1 MSQMIILYI
10 IFIFILNKAFINPDR
25 ISSSYSSAYLL
36 PNNDIFL
43 VLENRISVY
52 DSTLSTEKHNHN
64 LNSDQQ
70 ITSSSDAE
78 TISIAQFSTESENN
92 NIILSLVKKNIF
104 IFSSE
109 GEYLFEKDLSDN
121 LQGTY
126 YSLIAHKYNNIY
138 YNYIISFFSEGFI
151 NINYYNLSLVA
162 NQTALTTSI
171 KFKPINSLN
180 VNELIMYYGLSCNIM
195 ISSENKEVLSCFYQ
209 STNPAEIGVNSFEI
223 SENEIT
229 NLENLRAYISHDRAQ
244 VIKSAVSEDKKKAL
258 ICFAEGYT
266 EGGCVNYNIELN
278 QFSGLQIYFNQCR
291 GNAIGT
297 NAYYFKDTNEFMFI
311 CCNNQK
317 GFKMVTF
324 NENFEENIE
333 GENSL
338 TVANYQYGGTC
349 YNIRTF
355 SIIYIKGLNGYTI
368 INDCEGNSNI
378 FSTGR
383 IQMSNLIDGNNNYPD
398 DEEVLTP
405 VDGIKSTN
413 ILTELNDKTIP
424 TIIISTTIP
433 TTMMTT
439 IITTS
444 IISTTIKTNMIKTTI
459 LTSSTISTTIISTII
474 QTTKIITTIPT
485 SIIGTEIP
493 NNTIISTTIPNTIK
507 STTIP
512 TTIISTTIPI
522 NINNEA
528 DTTIYSNINTIIV
541 IQETQNEIKTNSN
554 IFIEKTSK
562 KREEIITNLDSL
574 MKDKDPNRAYIIKG
588 NDFSVIIKP
597 INEIVE
603 ESSVNIDFSECEKIL
618 KEENSSANLILLQ
631 VNMENSNKKCLTDQ
645 VEYKIYNDKKEPIDL
660 SSCKNI
666 EIKIEYEIK
675 NISSLNIQEISNFK
689 GIGVDVFDIKDNFF
703 NDICY
708 PYSDNNSNSDM
719 ILTDRVSDIYQNY
732 SLCGENCKYDSFNI
746 EKISA
751 NCNCKVK
758 QGVDSEIKEGNF
770 ENYVEN
776 SFLESNFGVIK
787 CFNLVFNLKG
797 KLNNYGFWI
806 FGIMTIIHLPIYIL
820 YCINGLNPIKHYI
833 NKEMI
838 KEGYIAKN
846 IKSQISQEAI
856 PQTDNIINNNMNSE
870 NKRYSIYDI
879 KDIKEYE
886 GNPPKRGGIIKNNY
900 RDRNRKF
907 TIIKLNSE
915 NIKNN
920 NNLQLND
927 SEITDDSLS
936 NEKNKKINAKKS
948 IKSMIR
954 VNEIDKISEESNRN
968 NKLLKE
974 DSDSSYKNEQKLNN
988 IIFST
993 KNVINQRKRKTVMHS
1008 FKTFDILK
1016 NKDKEA
1022 DKINNANMET
1032 EDREIKRK
1040 RMERRRRR
1048 FTIIKSNNILNLEDK
1063 DSNINFINNNKTKK
1077 NSMLSKE
1084 TFSPI
1089 NSYYN
1094 FNKMNKN
1101 EILEKD
1107 YQLIK
1112 INANNEEDYFP
1123 LKSKYILN
1131 NYDFTEAILYDNR
1144 KYFRIFFIYLISKE
1158 NILNLIFLNPPL
1170 ELKPLRIS
1178 ICIFSYACDIALNAL
1193 FYLSDNI
1200 SDKYKYKGENKILFS
1215 IFNNLIISL
1224 VSTIVSYLLLNFFQ
1238 SLTQSSDK
1246 IENIFREEEC
1256 ILKNDKHYKVNDIK
1270 KIKIKDEVLTIL
1282 KCLRI
1287 KIIFFI
1293 VFEHIFMLF
1302 FFYYVT
1308 AFCEVYKSTQT
1319 SWLLDCI
1326 SSYVIS
1332 LLTTFV
1338 VSFLFSF
1345 LYKISIKYKVNGLY
1359 KVCIFIYSF
1368 G

>member
-10 IFIFILNKAFINPDR
+10 IFIFILNKSFINPDR

-64 LNSDQQ
+64 LNSAQQ

-78 TISIAQFSTESENN
+78 TISIAQFSTENENN

-104 IFSSE
+104 IFSTE
-109 GEYLFEKDLSDN
+109 GEYLFEKDLSGN

-151 NINYYNLSLVA
+151 NINYYNLSLIA
-162 NQTALTTSI
+162 NQTTLTTSI

-223 SENEIT
+223 SENEII
-229 NLENLRAYISHDRAQ
+229 NLENLRAYISHNRAQ

-338 TVANYQYGGTC
+338 TEANYQYGGIC

-405 VDGIKSTN
+405 VNGIKSTN

-424 TIIISTTIP
+424 TIIIGTTLP
-433 TTMMTT
+433 TTMITT

-444 IISTTIKTNMIKTTI
+444 IISTAIQTNMIKTTI
-459 LTSSTISTTIISTII
+459 LTSTTISTTIISTII

-485 SIIGTEIP
+485 SIIGTTIP
-493 NNTIISTTIPNTIK
+493 TTII

-512 TTIISTTIPI
+512 TTIISTTIPNTLISTTIPI
-522 NINNEA
+522 NINNEVY
-528 DTTIYSNINTIIV
+528 TTVYSNINTIIV
-541 IQETQNEIKTNSN
+541 IQETQNEIKNNSN
-554 IFIEKTSK
+554 TFIEKTSK

-574 MKDKDPNRAYIIKG
+574 MKDKDPNKVYIIKG

-597 INEIVE
+597 INETVE
-603 ESSVNIDFSECEKIL
+603 ESTVNIDFSECEKIL
-618 KEENSSANLILLQ
+618 KEENPSSNLILLQ

-660 SSCKNI
+660 SSCKNF
-666 EIKIEYEIK
+666 EINIEYVIK
-675 NISSLNIQEISNFK
+675 NISSLNIQDISNFK
-689 GIGVDVFDIKDNFF
+689 GIGVDVFDIKDTFF

-732 SLCGENCKYDSFNI
+732 SLCEDNCKYDSFNI

-751 NCNCKVK
+751 NCNCKIK
-758 QGVDSEIKEGNF
+758 QDINSEIKEGNF
-770 ENYVEN
+770 ENYIEN

-806 FGIMTIIHLPIYIL
+806 FGIMTIVHLPIYIL
-820 YCINGLNPIKHYI
+820 YCINGINPIKHYI

-838 KEGYIAKN
+838 KEGYITKN
-846 IKSQISQEAI
+846 IKTHNYQEAM
-856 PQTDNIINNNMNSE
+856 PQTNNIINNNMNSE
-870 NKRYSIYDI
+870 NKGYSIYNV
-879 KDIKEYE
+879 KSLKEYE
-886 GNPPKRGGIIKNNY
+886 GNPPKREGIIKNNI
-900 RDRNRKF
+900 RNRNRNF

-920 NNLQLND
+920 FKLND
-927 SEITDDSLS
+927 SEISDDSLS
-936 NEKNKKINAKKS
+936 NDNNKKINVKKNIKS
-948 IKSMIR
+948 IR
-954 VNEIDKISEESNRN
+954 ENEIDKISEESNRN
-968 NKLLKE
+968 NKLLE
-974 DSDSSYKNEQKLNN
+974 ENSDSSYKNEQKLKN
-988 IIFST
+988 IIFSS
-993 KNVINQRKRKTVMHS
+993 KNLTNKRKGKTVKHS

-1016 NKDKEA
+1016 NKDKDD
-1022 DKINNANMET
+1022 DKINNENMET

-1040 RMERRRRR
+1040 RMESRRKR

-1063 DSNINFINNNKTKK
+1063 DSNINFIINNKTKK
-1077 NSMLSKE
+1077 NIIYRKD

-1094 FNKMNKN
+1094 ISKINKN

-1112 INANNEEDYFP
+1112 INANNEENYFP

-1131 NYDFTEAILYDNR
+1131 NYDFQEAVLYDNR

-1270 KIKIKDEVLTIL
+1270 KIKIKGEVLTIL